1 MVKIIQKE
9 KTIKI
14 GKQPVVILPLRE
26 WEEIEELLEER
37 EEFIRYKKAV
47 SDPKNQKLI
56 SFEKT
61 KKRLNLP

>member
-14 GKQPVVILPLRE
+14 GREPVVILPLRE
-26 WEEIEELLEER
+26 WEAIEELLEEK

-56 SFEKT
+56 SFKET
-61 KKRLNLP
+61 KKKLNLP